1 MSTSLLYHGFGIV
14 GYQYASQHFHSGQV
28 TFRIEQPRDRLRCP
42 TCGYEDVWVRGH
54 QERTFRTIP
63 IGLKPV
69 FVTLDVARVWC
80 PLCDAVRQVK
90 IGFADP
96 KKRYTRSFERYA
108 LELSRHMTIKDV
120 AEHLQVS
127 WDTIKDIQAHNLQR
141 RFGKPKL
148 HKLQQIAIDEI
159 AVGKGHRYLTVVL
172 NLLSG
177 AVVFVGDGKGV
188 EALEPFWKRLR
199 RAHAKIKAVATD
211 MSKAYIRAVRDN
223 LPKAV
228 HVFDHFHVIKLFNE
242 KLSAFRRELH
252 HQASSQEER
261 HVLKGTRWLLLKNPE
276 NLDEDRNELERLE
289 EALRLNKPL
298 AIAYYLKEDLR
309 QIWSQPNKRTA
320 RRVLKDWLARA
331 RASGI
336 RMLVQFANT
345 LEEHQEGVLN
355 YYHYPI
361 STGPL
366 EGTNNKIQ
374 LMKRQAYG
382 FRDHA
387 FLKLK
392 ILGIH
397 ETKHALV
404 G

>member
-1 MSTSLLYHGFGIV
+1 
-14 GYQYASQHFHSGQV
+14 
-28 TFRIEQPRDRLRCP
+28 
-42 TCGYEDVWVRGH
+42 
-54 QERTFRTIP
+54 
-63 IGLKPV
+63 
-69 FVTLDVARVWC
+69 
-80 PLCDAVRQVK
+80 VK

-108 LELSRHMTIKDV
+108 LDLSRHMTIKDV

-127 WDTIKDIQAHNLQR
+127 WDTIKDIQASNLKR

-148 HKLQQIAIDEI
+148 HKLKQIAIDEI
-159 AVGKGHRYLTVVL
+159 AVGKGQRYLTVVL
-172 NLLSG
+172 NLVSG

-188 EALEPFWKRLR
+188 DALKPFWKRLR
-199 RAHAKIKAVATD
+199 RARAKIKAVATD
-211 MSKAYIRAVRDN
+211 MSSAYTRAVRDN
-223 LPKAV
+223 LPHAV

-242 KLSAFRRELH
+242 KLSAFRRALYN
-252 HQASSQEER
+252 QASSEEQR
-261 HVLKGTRWLLLKNPE
+261 QILKGTRWLLLKNPE
-276 NLDEDRNELERLE
+276 NLDGDKNELQRLE

-320 RRVLKDWLARA
+320 RRVLRDWLARA

-336 RMLVQFANT
+336 PMLVRFAAT
-345 LEEHQEGVLN
+345 LEKHQEGVLN
-355 YYHYPI
+355 YYNYPI

-366 EGTNNKIQ
+366 EGTNNKIKT
-374 LMKRQAYG
+374 MKRQAYG
-382 FRDHA
+382 FRDHE
-387 FLKLK
+387 FFKLK